1 MGRHA
6 AGVDKHRENGGSGL
20 VQRVL
25 AGSLATAFVL
35 TVIGLVLL
43 WPRGGAPAPE
53 AGFRESQS
61 VAAEGI
67 SAVVVSTSP
76 AECNHLPATDS
87 RLTRA
92 QPGFVEGGSCSVS
105 EVRITVGPD
114 EGRMTTLQNA
124 GSPGDPHLAEGDKIL
139 LARSESPD
147 GASTYTF
154 LDVDRAV
161 PLWVWIAS
169 TVLGVIAAAAW
180 RGARALVGL
189 VFTLAVIGMF
199 LVPALVRGGPPV
211 MLAVVAGA
219 AILFPVIFL
228 VHGANWKAASAL
240 GGTLVSLVASA
251 VLAWA
256 AIGTT
261 HVRGLGDDSN
271 LLIQLY
277 LPTVSVAGLMLAGFI
292 IGTLGALNDATV
304 AQASTVA
311 ELVEANPAARPKG
324 LFASAMRVGQDHI
337 ASMVY
342 TLVLAYIGAALPMTL
357 LLSVVDR
364 PLMQVL
370 TSDVVATELVRSAV
384 GALGLT
390 LAVPAT
396 TLIAASTLSKRQA
409 ITST

>member
-1 MGRHA
+1 
-6 AGVDKHRENGGSGL
+6 
-20 VQRVL
+20 
-25 AGSLATAFVL
+25 
-35 TVIGLVLL
+35 
-43 WPRGGAPAPE
+43 
-53 AGFRESQS
+53 
-61 VAAEGI
+61 
-67 SAVVVSTSP
+67 
-76 AECNHLPATDS
+76 
-87 RLTRA
+87 
-92 QPGFVEGGSCSVS
+92 
-105 EVRITVGPD
+105 
-114 EGRMTTLQNA
+114 MTTLQNA

-311 ELVEANPAARPKG
+311 ELVEANPAARPKE

-337 ASMVY
+337 SPRWS
-342 TLVLAYIGAALPMTL
+342 TRWCSHILA
-357 LLSVVDR
+357 R
-364 PLMQVL
+364 
-370 TSDVVATELVRSAV
+370 RS
-384 GALGLT
+384 
-390 LAVPAT
+390 
-396 TLIAASTLSKRQA
+396 R
-409 ITST
+409 